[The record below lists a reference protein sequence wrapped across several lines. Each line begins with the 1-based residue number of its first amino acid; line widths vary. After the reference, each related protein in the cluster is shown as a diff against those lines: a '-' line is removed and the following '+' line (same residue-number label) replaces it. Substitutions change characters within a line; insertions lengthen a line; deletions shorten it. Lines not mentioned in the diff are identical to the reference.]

1 VSWDLDCG
9 AGVHRE
15 VPDRW
20 STAETD
26 PRGGYL
32 GRLSGSNSA
41 AARSAVLWHG
51 LLAIGNGGP
60 ALGCVAHLV
69 LLCPLP
75 LLRRIT
81 PVAAGERPWRNYYNR
96 IIVKSDGRSLPPTH
110 TKRMRG

>member
-51 LLAIGNGGP
+51 LLAIGNGGRHWDASLTWFCC
-60 ALGCVAHLV
+60 ALCRHYAAS
-69 LLCPLP
+69 PL
-75 LLRRIT
+75 
-81 PVAAGERPWRNYYNR
+81 
-96 IIVKSDGRSLPPTH
+96 SLPEGA
-110 TKRMRG
+110 RGATTIPVSYEFSV